1 VKRTRAHRTE
11 GGADAAG
18 APETRLTGDK
28 NRQPPAAGRRLC
40 AMLPAVEGSEL
51 AYSLLE
57 VKSFDAVRRTF
68 YGLATTPELDRQGH
82 RVDPAG
88 VTYRNP
94 LPLLVAHDQTKPI
107 GTVMLLPATADGIPF
122 EATLAEVPDPGPLK
136 ARIDEA
142 WQSVKAGLM
151 RGVSIGFRIL
161 ADGVKVARDGTVDIL
176 KSEVVELSLVTVPAN
191 RSASILTVKS
201 LAASGRHTPGVS
213 GSPVVRVKDAP
224 PMQTAAEQVKTFE
237 NTRAVRAAR
246 MVALMDTAAEKGE
259 TLDADA
265 ATEYDTL
272 KVEVKALDEHL
283 ARAREIE
290 KLQIAAATPIIAP
303 HGRPATDV
311 RGGVISVKA
320 NVPPAAAFTRYCQAL
335 LVAKGQPMQA
345 LEYARRWHDSTPEV
359 ELVLKAAVAAGTTT
373 DATWAGPLAPL
384 TPLANE
390 FLALLRPA
398 TILGKVPSFFKIP
411 FNTSVA
417 AQTAG
422 GTYQWVGQGAPKPVG
437 KLAFN
442 TITLGIT
449 KCAGIIVITQELAR
463 NSTPDAEDVIRRD
476 MIDGIAQF
484 LDAEFIDPA
493 KAAVAG
499 VSPGSI
505 TNGVSPLT
513 TAGTSPANA
522 RADILALGNAM
533 AAAGVSTRGAVLILS
548 ESNARALAGALNPLG
563 QPLFE
568 TLNADGGT
576 IMGYTAI
583 PSQVAGTTVAL
594 VQPREVLYADDGG
607 VTIDVS
613 TEASVQ
619 MDSAPMNPAD
629 ATVVM
634 TSFFQNNLVGLR
646 AERFINWKR
655 ARAGA
660 VQYTVATYAAA

>member
-1 VKRTRAHRTE
+1 
-11 GGADAAG
+11 
-18 APETRLTGDK
+18 
-28 NRQPPAAGRRLC
+28 
-40 AMLPAVEGSEL
+40 MLPAVEVPER
-51 AYSLLE
+51 AYGLLH
-57 VKSFDAVRRTF
+57 VKSFDSVRRTF
-68 YGLATTPELDRQGH
+68 AGLATTPELDRQGH
-82 RVDPAG
+82 TVNPAG
-88 VTYRNP
+88 VTFRNP
-94 LPLLVAHDQTKPI
+94 LPLLMFHDQRQPI
-107 GTVMLLPATADGIPF
+107 GTVVLSPATAAGITF
-122 EATLAEVPDPGPLK
+122 EATLAEVAEPGPLR

-151 RGVSIGFRIL
+151 RGVSIGFRVLDDGLKL
-161 ADGVKVARDGTVDIL
+161 AKNGTVEIS
-176 KSEVVELSLVTVPAN
+176 KCEVVELSLVTVPAN
-191 RSASILTVKS
+191 ISASILSVKQF
-201 LAASGRHTPGVS
+201 AALGNHPPGVA
-213 GSPVVRVKDAP
+213 GSPKVR
-224 PMQTAAEQVKTFE
+224 PMQTAAEQVKAYE
-237 NTRAVRAAR
+237 NSRAAKAAR
-246 MVALMDTAAEKGE
+246 MVALMDEASAKNE
-259 TLDADA
+259 TLDDAA
-265 ATEYDTL
+265 ATEYDGL
-272 KVEVKALDEHL
+272 KLEVKALDDHL
-283 ARAREIE
+283 TRAREIE
-290 KLQIAAATPIIAP
+290 KLQIASATPIV
-303 HGRPATDV
+303 GATPSPLAAANL

-320 NVPPAAAFTRYCQAL
+320 NVPPATAFTRYCQAL

-390 FLALLRPA
+390 FLGLLRPA
-398 TILGKVPSFFKIP
+398 TILGKVPGFFKVP
-411 FNTSVA
+411 FNVSVA
-417 AQTAG
+417 AQTGG

-437 KLAFN
+437 KLAFVS
-442 TITLGIT
+442 ITLGIT

-463 NSTPDAEDVIRRD
+463 SSSPDAEDVIRRD
-476 MIDGIAQF
+476 MVEGIAAF

-493 KAAVAG
+493 KAPVAG

-505 TNGVSPLT
+505 TNGVTPIT

-533 AAAGVSTRGAVLILS
+533 AAAGISTSGAVLILS

-563 QPLFE
+563 QPLFA
-568 TLNADGGT
+568 TMGPDGGT

-583 PSQVAGTTVAL
+583 PSQIAGTTVAL

-646 AERFINWKR
+646 AERFINWKK